1 MKKKFRALKRSA
13 LSLLLALTMTLS
25 FLPAYAQAEGEENLL
40 TNGDFETDGYAGW
53 TVAIGNTDIPD
64 FCKVKADQ
72 WDSNNTN
79 FLQMSNYTGT
89 DNLEAEITQTVT
101 LEAGTYTFSIDVAGA
116 NEGSTSSNLN
126 LSAISGGQTLSSIP
140 LTLKGWSQWETASI
154 TFTLEESASVTV
166 GVTGTLAN
174 SSYCDLDN
182 ALLIASQSSGSEG
195 QEMTDISL
203 PNGDFEEGDSSN
215 WVLTGFNQVTSI
227 ADASNNTSYTLNL
240 WLSDTEDLSGSAS
253 YSVSL
258 TAGTYQFG
266 FDLSGN
272 DTINSGLSYSVL
284 KGETTLVSGSDIYT
298 TPGWD
303 QWNTH
308 TTDEFT
314 LAENSEV
321 TFTLSGTVPT
331 GYWGNLDNLTL
342 KGTGSLLES
351 GDDDTTVEADINV
364 EKVSNLSDD
373 FIMGMDIS
381 SVMSEFASGVTYQDF
396 KGNEIKDITAFC
408 QFLKKCGVTHIR
420 VRVWNDPYTD
430 DRKGYGGGNNDI
442 DTAVEIAKGCQAA
455 GLKMLVDF
463 HCSDFW
469 TDPAKQQAPKAWQN
483 YTVDEKATALKTFL
497 SDSLTEINKT
507 DVDIAMVQIGNETNN
522 AFIGEKNVAD
532 MCTLFSAGTEA
543 VRTFNTNNGT
553 NIKTVIHVTNPESSN
568 MTKWAKNLD
577 NNNVNYDILATSYY
591 PSWHGTF
598 DNLRS
603 QLQTVKNTYRKD
615 VMVAETSYAFTLD
628 DTDGHE
634 NTIREGTNDTM
645 QSGKQYPFSPQGQAS
660 YLRDLIDVVNSAGGL
675 GVYYWESAWITVGDT
690 TGLTGVD
697 YNNKV
702 ADNKIKWETRG
713 SGWASSYSDE
723 YDPGDAG
730 VWYGGSAVD
739 NQALFAADGSPLASI
754 NVWDLVKTGAV
765 SRNTSVDSIESP
777 AETIEA
783 GEGYTLPETV
793 TVSYNNGDAEESVSW
808 NSEDTSAIKTN
819 VPGVY
824 IVNGTVHFTKT
835 VDTGTYEGAETASVT
850 YTLTVKEKNLI
861 PADVAGFEL
870 TDSSGFTIS
879 ESGINLPATDDPKE
893 GTKSM
898 HWSAYGMPAGTGYV
912 TYNTA
917 FDLEAGAYSFEAS
930 AQGFAGDTVK
940 LNILD
945 ASEGNVLFSSESVS
959 LTGWRDWQTPSVSF
973 TLDKQ
978 TSVKIQIEV
987 AMQAGGWGT
996 VDCLYLYQS
1005 ADAGEPIIVNHT
1017 DISEYRNE
1025 SGNTAPA
1032 DKDGYIFAGWYTDE
1046 ACTKAVDENTTDG
1059 SAYAKYIDEN
1069 VLTVKFQIPTT
1080 TNSASESTTL
1090 RLVTSIDSLDY
1101 QNVSFEVS
1109 YTDSSSTKKSHTW
1122 TTKNAYTALTGYNGM
1137 TELTYTPDEQFSKAS
1152 EYFVALNIN
1161 KVPKEAFGYAFTVT
1175 PKWTT
1180 LDGTVVKGSTRT
1192 NIIISNSS
1200 TYRIVEGE

>member
-40 TNGDFETDGYAGW
+40 TNGDFETGEYTGW
-53 TVAIGNTDIPD
+53 TVNVSDGQEVWGTWQCKTADTGNTNQT
-64 FCKVKADQ
+64 A
-72 WDSNNTN
+72 
-79 FLQMSNYTGT
+79 FLEISNYNNNI
-89 DNLEAEITQTVT
+89 DLSAAATQTVE
-101 LEAGTYTFSIDVAGA
+101 LDAGTYTFSIDVAGA
-116 NEGSTSSNLN
+116 NEDATFSNLN
-126 LSAISGGQTLSSIP
+126 LSAVSGGQTLSSIP

-166 GVTGTLAN
+166 GVTGTLAD

-182 ALLIASQSSGSEG
+182 ALLIASQSSGSDE

-203 PNGDFEEGDSSN
+203 PNGDFETGDSSN
-215 WVLTGFNQVTSI
+215 WVLTGFSDVSSESAPNNS
-227 ADASNNTSYTLNL
+227 SNTLNL
-240 WLSDTEDLSGSAS
+240 WLSNEGALSGTAS

-258 TAGTYQFG
+258 TAGIYQFG
-266 FDLSGN
+266 FDLSGAES
-272 DTINSGLSYSVL
+272 DSGLSYSVL
-284 KGETTLVSGSDIYT
+284 QGETPLVSGSDTYT
-298 TPGWD
+298 TSGWD
-303 QWNTH
+303 IWDTY

-314 LAENSEV
+314 LVEDSEV
-321 TFTLSGTVPT
+321 TFTLSGTVPAE
-331 GYWGNLDNLTL
+331 YWGHLDNLTL

-351 GDDDTTVEADINV
+351 GDDDTAVKADINV
-364 EKVSNLSDD
+364 EKVSNLPDN

-381 SVMSEFASGVTYQDF
+381 SVISEFKSGVTYEDF
-396 KGNEIKDITAFC
+396 EGNNITDIADFC
-408 QFLKKCGVTHIR
+408 KFLKECGVTHIR
-420 VRVWNDPYTD
+420 VRVWNDPYD
-430 DRKGYGGGNNDI
+430 SSKNGYGGGNNDI

-469 TDPAKQQAPKAWQN
+469 TDPAKQQAPKKWN
-483 YTVDEKATALKTFL
+483 EYTVDQKAKALQEYL
-497 SDSLTEINKT
+497 QDSLKKINDT
-507 DVDIAMVQIGNETNN
+507 DVEIAMVQIGNETNN
-522 AFIGEKNVAD
+522 AFIGESDVTD
-532 MCTLFSAGTEA
+532 MCKLFSAGTEA
-543 VRTFNTNNGT
+543 VRTFNEENTT
-553 NIKTVIHVTNPESSN
+553 NIKTVIHVTNPESSY
-568 MTKWAKNLD
+568 MTTWAKNLND
-577 NNNVNYDILATSYY
+577 NNVEYDILATSYY

-598 DNLRS
+598 DNLKS
-603 QLQTVKNTYRKD
+603 QLQTVKSTYEKD

-634 NTIREGTNDTM
+634 NTIREGTNDDM
-645 QSGKQYPFSPQGQAS
+645 KSGKQYPFSPQGQAS

-690 TGLTGVD
+690 TGLTGD
-697 YNNKV
+697 NYDAKV
-702 ADNKIKWETRG
+702 AENTTKWETYG
-713 SGWASSYSDE
+713 SGWASSYSAQ
-723 YDPGDAG
+723 YDPDDAG
-730 VWYGGSAVD
+730 EWYGGSAVD
-739 NQALFAADGSPLASI
+739 NQALFAANGSPLASI
-754 NVWDLVKTGAV
+754 NVWKLVKTGAV
-765 SRNTSVDSIESP
+765 SRYTSVDSIESP
-777 AETIEA
+777 AETIEVG
-783 GEGYTLPETV
+783 GEYTLPETV
-793 TVSYNNGDAEESVSW
+793 KVTYSNGDVKENVSW
-808 NSEDTSAIKTN
+808 NSEDINAIKSN
-819 VPGVY
+819 IPGVY
-824 IVNGTVHFTKT
+824 IVNGTVSFSKT
-835 VDTGTYEGAETASVT
+835 IDTGTYEGAETASVT

-870 TDSSGFTIS
+870 INGSGFTING
-879 ESGINLPATDDPKE
+879 SGIDLPSASDPKE

-898 HWSAYGMPAGTGYV
+898 HWYNTSAETGSV

-917 FDLEAGAYSFEAS
+917 FDLVAGTYSFEAS
-930 AQGFAGDTVK
+930 AQGYAGDTVTLK
-940 LNILD
+940 ILN
-945 ASEGNVLFSSESVS
+945 ASDNSVLFNGESVS
-959 LTGWRDWQTPSVSF
+959 LTGWAIWQTPAVSF
-973 TLDKQ
+973 TLNEQ

-987 AMQAGGWGT
+987 DMQAGGWGT

-1046 ACTKAVDENTTDG
+1046 TCTEAVDENTITG
-1059 SAYAKYIDEN
+1059 SAYAKYIDED

-1090 RLVTSIDSLDY
+1090 RLVSSIDSLDY

-1109 YTDSSSTKKSHTW
+1109 YTDSFDTKKSHTW

-1137 TELTYTPDEQFSKAS
+1137 TELTYMPDEQFSKAS

-1161 KVPKEAFGYAFTVT
+1161 KVPNEAFGYAFTVT

-1180 LDGTVVKGSTRT
+1180 LDGTVVEGSTRT

>member
-40 TNGDFETDGYAGW
+40 TNGDFETGGYTGW
-53 TVAIGNTDIPD
+53 TVAIGNTDIPGS
-64 FCKVKADQ
+64 CKVKADQ

-140 LTLKGWSQWETASI
+140 LTLIGWSQWKTASI

-174 SSYCDLDN
+174 TSYCDLDN

-203 PNGDFEEGDSSN
+203 PNGDFETGDSSN
-215 WVLTGFNQVTSI
+215 WVLTGFSDVSSESAPNNS
-227 ADASNNTSYTLNL
+227 SNTLNL
-240 WLSDTEDLSGSAS
+240 WLSNEGALSGIAS

-258 TAGTYQFG
+258 TAGIYQFG
-266 FDLSGN
+266 FDLSGAES
-272 DTINSGLSYSVL
+272 DSGLSYSVL
-284 KGETTLVSGSDIYT
+284 QGGTTLVSGKDTYT
-298 TPGWD
+298 TTGWD
-303 QWNTH
+303 TWDTY

-314 LAENSEV
+314 LVEDSEV
-321 TFTLSGTVPT
+321 TFTLSGTVPAE
-331 GYWGNLDNLTL
+331 YWGHLDNLTL

-351 GDDDTTVEADINV
+351 GDDDTAVEADINV

-381 SVMSEFASGVTYQDF
+381 SVMSEFDSGVTYRDF
-396 KGNEIKDITAFC
+396 EGNKISKITDFC

-430 DRKGYGGGNNDI
+430 DGKGYGGGNNDI

-469 TDPAKQQAPKAWQN
+469 TDPAKQQAPKEWN
-483 YTVDEKATALKTFL
+483 EYTVDQKAKALQEYL
-497 SDSLTEINKT
+497 QDSLKKINDT
-507 DVDIAMVQIGNETNN
+507 DVEIAMVQIGNETNN
-522 AFIGEKNVAD
+522 AFIGESDVTD
-532 MCTLFSAGTEA
+532 MCKLFSAGTEA
-543 VRTFNTNNGT
+543 VRTFNEENTT
-553 NIKTVIHVTNPESSN
+553 NIKTVIHVTNPESSY
-568 MTKWAKNLD
+568 MTTWAKNLND
-577 NNNVNYDILATSYY
+577 NNVEYDILATSYY

-598 DNLRS
+598 DNLKS
-603 QLQTVKNTYRKD
+603 QLQTVKSTYRKD

-690 TGLTGVD
+690 TGLTGYVYD
-697 YNNKV
+697 AKVEENKT
-702 ADNKIKWETRG
+702 KWETRG

-723 YDPGDAG
+723 YDPDDAG
-730 VWYGGSAVD
+730 QWYGGSAVD

-754 NVWDLVKTGAV
+754 NVWNLVKTGAV
-765 SRNTSVDSIESP
+765 SRYTSVDSIESP
-777 AETIEA
+777 AETIEVG
-783 GEGYTLPETV
+783 GEYTLPGTV
-793 TVSYNNGDAEESVSW
+793 TVSYSNGDVKENVSW
-808 NSEDTSAIKTN
+808 NSEDINAIKSN
-819 VPGVY
+819 IPGVY
-824 IVNGTVHFTKT
+824 IVNGTVSFSKT
-835 VDTGTYEGAETASVT
+835 IDTGTYEGAETASVT

-870 TDSSGFTIS
+870 TDSSGFTITGN
-879 ESGINLPATDDPKE
+879 GIDLPAEDDPKE

-898 HWSAYGMPAGTGYV
+898 HWHNASAGTGSV

-917 FDLEAGAYSFEAS
+917 FNLKAGTYSFEAA
-930 AQGFAGDTVK
+930 AQGYAGDTVTLK
-940 LNILD
+940 ILN
-945 ASEGNVLFSSESVS
+945 ASEDNNVLFSSDPAS
-959 LTGWRDWQTPSVSF
+959 LTGWKQWQTPSVSF
-973 TLDKQ
+973 TLNEQ

-987 AMQAGGWGT
+987 DMQAGGWGT

-1005 ADAGEPIIVNHT
+1005 ADAGEPIIENHT

-1046 ACTKAVDENTTDG
+1046 TCTEAVDENTITG
-1059 SAYAKYIDEN
+1059 SAYAKYIDED
-1069 VLTVKFQIPTT
+1069 VLTVKFQIPTA

-1137 TELTYTPDEQFSKAS
+1137 TELSYAPDEQFSKAS

-1161 KVPKEAFGYAFTVT
+1161 NIPNDAFNYAFTVT

-1180 LDGTVVKGSTRT
+1180 PDGTVVEGATRT
-1192 NIIISNSS
+1192 NIVISNSS
-1200 TYRIVEGE
+1200 TFRIVEGE

>member
-40 TNGDFETDGYAGW
+40 TDGGFES
-53 TVAIGNTDIPD
+53 DI
-64 FCKVKADQ
+64 
-72 WDSNNTN
+72 WDSNSSSWSFVPETWDNTTI
-79 FLQMSNYTGT
+79 SWSSSSSHEGSYSVNYYVSS
-89 DNLEAEITQTVT
+89 AQRIIVSQSVV
-101 LEAGTYTFSIDVAGA
+101 LEAGTY
-116 NEGSTSSNLN
+116 N
-126 LSAISGGQTLSSIP
+126 LSAYNQGSGGNYQLFCGDNAGQEITLTGWGTWDATEYTFTVSESGTYTVGAYLNCEAEGWGYLDNMSLVKETESSS
-140 LTLKGWSQWETASI
+140 SQGYSISAVPDTTDIKTGETVRIDISVTYNGTAITDLSEEELNVSTWLDYWNDHSNGNSDASI
-154 TFTLEESASVTV
+154 EESTTLTPTVTMP
-166 GVTGTLAN
+166 
-174 SSYCDLDN
+174 
-182 ALLIASQSSGSEG
+182 SEG
-195 QEMTDISL
+195 TYYIVTELYDSDWKLLASTL
-203 PNGDFEEGDSSN
+203 TTFE
-215 WVLTGFNQVTSI
+215 V
-227 ADASNNTSYTLNL
+227 
-240 WLSDTEDLSGSAS
+240 SAT
-253 YSVSL
+253 
-258 TAGTYQFG
+258 TA
-266 FDLSGN
+266 
-272 DTINSGLSYSVL
+272 
-284 KGETTLVSGSDIYT
+284 
-298 TPGWD
+298 
-303 QWNTH
+303 
-308 TTDEFT
+308 
-314 LAENSEV
+314 
-321 TFTLSGTVPT
+321 
-331 GYWGNLDNLTL
+331 
-342 KGTGSLLES
+342 
-351 GDDDTTVEADINV
+351 DDDTTVEADINV

-396 KGNEIKDITAFC
+396 EGNTISNITDFC
-408 QFLKKCGVTHIR
+408 QFLKECGVTHIR
-420 VRVWNDPYTD
+420 VRVWNDPYD
-430 DRKGYGGGNNDI
+430 SDRNGYGGGNNDI

-469 TDPAKQQAPKAWQN
+469 TDPSKQQAPKDWADLD
-483 YTVDEKATALKTFL
+483 VDDKAAALKTFL
-497 SDSLTEINKT
+497 SDSLKKINDT
-507 DVDIAMVQIGNETNN
+507 GVEIAMVQIGNETNN
-522 AFIGEKNVAD
+522 AFIGATNVAD
-532 MCTLFSAGTEA
+532 MCKLFSAGTEA
-543 VRTFNTNNGT
+543 VRTFNKGNNT
-553 NIKTVIHVTNPESSN
+553 NIKTVIHVTNPESSH
-568 MTKWAKNLD
+568 MTTWAERLK
-577 NNNVNYDILATSYY
+577 NNNVEYDILATSYY

-598 DNLRS
+598 DNLKS
-603 QLQTVKNTYRKD
+603 QLQTVKNTYGKD

-634 NTIREGTNDTM
+634 NTIREGNNDTM

-690 TGLTGVD
+690 TGLTGDD
-697 YNNKV
+697 YNAKV
-702 ADNKIKWETRG
+702 AENTTKWETYG
-713 SGWASSYSDE
+713 SGWASSYSAQYE
-723 YDPGDAG
+723 PEDAG
-730 VWYGGSAVD
+730 KWYGGSAVD

-754 NVWDLVKTGAV
+754 NIWNLVKTGAV
-765 SRNTSVDSIESP
+765 SRYTSVDSIESP
-777 AETIEA
+777 AETIEVG
-783 GEGYTLPETV
+783 GEYTLPKTV
-793 TVSYNNGDAEESVSW
+793 TVSYSNGDVEENVSW
-808 NSEDTSAIKTN
+808 NSEDINAIKSN
-819 VPGVY
+819 IPEVY
-824 IVNGTVHFTKT
+824 IVNGTVSFSKT
-835 VDTGTYEGAETASVT
+835 IDTGTYEGAETASVT

-879 ESGINLPATDDPKE
+879 GNGIDLPAEDDPKE

-898 HWSAYGMPAGTGYV
+898 HWYNASAGTGSV

-917 FDLEAGAYSFEAS
+917 FNLEAGTYSFEAA
-930 AQGFAGDTVK
+930 AQGYAGDTVTLK
-940 LNILD
+940 ILN
-945 ASEGNVLFSSESVS
+945 ASEDNNVLFSSDPAS
-959 LTGWRDWQTPSVSF
+959 LTGWKQWQTPSVSF
-973 TLDKQ
+973 TLNEQ

-987 AMQAGGWGT
+987 DMQAGGWGT

-1046 ACTKAVDENTTDG
+1046 TCTKAVDENTTDG

-1161 KVPKEAFGYAFTVT
+1161 NVPNEAFGYAFTVT

-1180 LDGTVVKGSTRT
+1180 LDGTVVEGSTRT